1 MSGPFLVRHADRE
14 GRLLESGDHAEL
26 SAQPIVIVCR
36 RPGQGR
42 SVGHPL
48 AHHNFNEHRQ
58 APSNREIGRD
68 PTEAKCVPEREPGE
82 FEGIG
87 LVPKGRRGV
96 SAGCCHHVGP
106 YLAE

>member
-1 MSGPFLVRHADRE
+1 MRDADRE

-26 SAQPIVIVCR
+26 SAQPFVIVCSGT
-36 RPGQGR
+36 GQGR

-48 AHHNFNEHRQ
+48 AEHDLDEHRQ
-58 APSNREIGRD
+58 APNNREISRD
-68 PTEAKCVPEREPGE
+68 PTEAKCVGEREPGE

-87 LVPKGRRGV
+87 LIPKGRRGV
-96 SAGCCHHVGP
+96 SASCCSHVGP